1 MIADNARYHHFKGID
16 DFLKGIEN
24 ISFLY
29 LPPYCSEL
37 NAIEHLWRNLRQAVI
52 HNTVFEVFSQ
62 LIQQVKSHLD
72 ALNLDKGKL
81 KKLCYFI
88 Q

>member
-16 DFLKGIEN
+16 DFLEGIEN